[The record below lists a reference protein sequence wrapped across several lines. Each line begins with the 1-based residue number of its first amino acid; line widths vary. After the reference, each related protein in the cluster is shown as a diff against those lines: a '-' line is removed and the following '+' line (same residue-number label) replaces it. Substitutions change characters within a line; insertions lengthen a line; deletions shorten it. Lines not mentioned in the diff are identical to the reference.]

1 LANPPRAIPD
11 LLNLVTERMTIME
24 INPMPTELPA
34 VPPVTL
40 GRSGLISSRLGLGTG
55 GWPLERTQEQV
66 VEILSTALDCGICHL
81 DMAPLYRTEEIIG
94 RALRELELP
103 AGTVLATK
111 MGFYQDDLG
120 ILYRNYT
127 AAVAHRSVERSLKR
141 LGVDVLSIVHIH
153 DVKTE
158 DLPQVF
164 ATDGALRGLLE
175 LKQQGV
181 IGSIGMA
188 TRGFDCLQAAIN
200 SGEVDHI
207 QTFHTYTLLNQT
219 AQAGLFPQARARNL
233 SILNA
238 GPLAGFILATGA
250 KPGALYSYK
259 PASPQVMEAV
269 QRLETL
275 CTQKGVPLPVAA
287 LAFSLRN
294 PDIDVTIIGADSP
307 AQVKENVE
315 ALTCLLTAEDF
326 EELVA
331 MAGGPFP
338 PVS

>member
-1 LANPPRAIPD
+1 MPPI
-11 LLNLVTERMTIME
+11 
-24 INPMPTELPA
+24 LPH
-34 VPPVTL
+34 VPEVTL
-40 GRSGLISSRLGLGTG
+40 GRSGLISTRLGLGTG
-55 GWPLERTQEQV
+55 GWPLQCSHEQV
-66 VEILSTALDCGICHL
+66 VEILHTAVDCGIRHF
-81 DMAPLYRTEEIIG
+81 DTAPLYGTEEIIG
-94 RALRELELP
+94 RALREIDLP
-103 AGTVLATK
+103 TGTVLATK

-120 ILYRNYT
+120 IFYRNYT

-141 LGVDVLSIVHIH
+141 LGVDSLSIVHLH

-164 ATDGALRGLLE
+164 AAEGALRGLLD

-181 IGSIGMA
+181 ISSIGMA

-219 AQAGLFPQARARNL
+219 AQTGLFPQARVRNL

-259 PASPQVMEAV
+259 PASPQVMEAT

-275 CTQKGVPLPVAA
+275 CAKKGVPLPVAA

-307 AQVKENVE
+307 TQVKENVQ
-315 ALTCLLTAEDF
+315 ALACPLTPEDF
-326 EELVA
+326 EELMA
-331 MAGGPFP
+331 AAGGSFP
-338 PVS
+338 PA

>member
-1 LANPPRAIPD
+1 
-11 LLNLVTERMTIME
+11 
-24 INPMPTELPA
+24 
-34 VPPVTL
+34 
-40 GRSGLISSRLGLGTG
+40 
-55 GWPLERTQEQV
+55 
-66 VEILSTALDCGICHL
+66 
-81 DMAPLYRTEEIIG
+81 
-94 RALRELELP
+94 
-103 AGTVLATK
+103 

-127 AAVAHRSVERSLKR
+127 ATVAYRSVERSLKQ
-141 LGVDVLSIVHIH
+141 LGVDSLSIVHLH

-158 DLPQVF
+158 DLPQMF
-164 ATDGALRGLLE
+164 GADGALRALLE

-188 TRGFDCLQAAIN
+188 TRSFDCLQAAID

-207 QTFHTYTLLNQT
+207 QTFHTYSLLNQT
-219 AQAGLFPQARARNL
+219 AQTDLFPQARVRNL

-275 CTQKGVPLPVAA
+275 CVQKGGSLPVTA

-294 PDIDVTIIGADSP
+294 PDIDVTIVGADSP
-307 AQVKENVE
+307 AQVKENVQ
-315 ALTCLLTAEDF
+315 ALACPLTTEDF

-331 MAGGPFP
+331 AAGGPFP
-338 PVS
+338 PV